1 MIIPTVQVG
10 SSKCWFS
17 RVPVHPGSRVHPVH
31 PEVVASVRLCEEG
44 TFFFCQDHRY
54 VEIYDICYPQK
65 MLDSSKI
72 AIFTDFAVGHFL
84 SLPTK
89 WLDIRRVNLG
99 HTPCSN
105 MGRSQLVSLFIKSRH
120 LYLFVSFCHHFQSG
134 LGSIYFHQAKGIHV
148 LREKKGS
155 PRDLGHLPLI
165 FGHVFSRRP

>member
-1 MIIPTVQVG
+1 MVHPNVG
-10 SSKCWFS
+10 SAVSLS
-17 RVPVHPGSRVHPVH
+17 ILGPGSIL
-31 PEVVASVRLCEEG
+31 SILRLLQVFGCARRG
-44 TFFFCQDHRY
+44 LFFFCQDHRY

-148 LREKKGS
+148 LREKKGIAQ
-155 PRDLGHLPLI
+155 RLGTFASDFRPCVLPKTLI
-165 FGHVFSRRP
+165 